1 MVDSLRGSCDA
12 QKKLTQAR
20 NKRIIRLLPKTGFQ
34 AQELAPPQAQV
45 PASKRKSWFSNARA
59 GWKQEVPSFENESMP
74 R

>member
-1 MVDSLRGSCDA
+1 MILGFPYFFWNEYRHEFIPVGRG
-12 QKKLTQAR
+12 
-20 NKRIIRLLPKTGFQ
+20 Q
-34 AQELAPPQAQV
+34 AQELAPRQAQV